1 MVKEVQ
7 GFYCERCRRFMLLA
21 EDMNA
26 HLRSIT
32 HYRNFLA
39 EVKLLTSNT
48 TVTELKET
56 EQTDVSNL
64 S

>member
-7 GFYCERCRRFMLLA
+7 GFYCEKCRRFMLLA

-32 HYRNFLA
+32 HYRNFVQ
-39 EVKLLTSNT
+39 EVKTLISNM
-48 TVTELKET
+48 EST
-56 EQTDVSNL
+56 EQKPTAKTEV
-64 S
+64 

>member
-7 GFYCERCRRFMLLA
+7 GFYCEKCRRFMLLA

-32 HYRNFLA
+32 HYRNFVQ
-39 EVKLLTSNT
+39 EVKALTSS
-48 TVTELKET
+48 TETT
-56 EQTDVSNL
+56 EQRSTEKLEVYFNT
-64 S
+64 

>member
-7 GFYCERCRRFMLLA
+7 GFYCEKCRRFMLLA

-32 HYRNFLA
+32 HYRNFVQ
-39 EVKLLTSNT
+39 EIKTLTSNIET
-48 TVTELKET
+48 T
-56 EQTDVSNL
+56 EQKSIEKSEV
-64 S
+64 